1 MVLGQM
7 VTVPLNFCS
16 QISLQSWPIGRG
28 RSSKWRST
36 RSHLFMSNL
45 MYCSMADPRKP
56 PRQPRPFLWVTGR
69 PTAPRELKKKRLM
82 CGFTCKVERSVV
94 RLVCIGWAH
103 TCETI
108 VKLTLKWRFSAL
120 MGMSVRKLPSF
131 HL

>member
-1 MVLGQM
+1 MGDGSPDGASGAEEEEVD
-7 VTVPLNFCS
+7 VR
-16 QISLQSWPIGRG
+16 IYLQGG
-28 RSSKWRST
+28 T
-36 RSHLFMSNL
+36 
-45 MYCSMADPRKP
+45 
-56 PRQPRPFLWVTGR
+56 
-69 PTAPRELKKKRLM
+69 
-82 CGFTCKVERSVV
+82 SVV